1 MSVAVLTRRAPAPA
15 PPRIATRWWRAL
27 EHGFDALVGAGG
39 NPLKQLGALAFLLLW
54 LLVVSGAVL
63 YAVLDTSASGAYQ
76 SIEMLSRE
84 PRRWGS
90 LLRGL
95 HRYAADAMVLVVLAH
110 VVREWMLGR
119 FRSFRAASWLTGVPL
134 LLLLFVSAIGGFWL
148 NWDRLGQFSATA
160 TAEWLDAL
168 PGLASP
174 LARNFLGGTQ
184 LNDRLFSL
192 FVFVHVG
199 VPLMLVFG
207 LWFHVQ
213 RLSRAQVFPAR
224 ALAIGTGVTL
234 LMLAALLPVRSQGPA
249 DLATVPA
256 VLNYDWLL
264 LFIHPLTAATSAAIV
279 WGLLGLSVALL
290 LALPWLGVRRVRA
303 QPVAP
308 GAATANPAEV
318 GAAPPATS
326 HTHWRP
332 TALTQFVAEVDPDHC
347 SGCRRCVEDC
357 PYAAITMVP
366 HPSGR
371 VGMELAQVRSDLCAS
386 CGICVGS
393 CPSST
398 PFRSAEVLHTGI
410 DMPQWPIDDLRRQ
423 MLSGL
428 AALPGPRRYVV
439 FGCAEGADLGALS
452 GSDVLTLPLVCTGLL
467 PPSFIE
473 YALRAGADGVLVASC
488 REGGC
493 AFRLGERWTRERLQ
507 GVREPRLR
515 ASVPAERWSL
525 VAVDPGDE
533 AVLTTSFQAL
543 RSRTAK
549 SFEHPESTA

>member
-1 MSVAVLTRRAPAPA
+1 VAVLTRRGLPTAQ
-15 PPRIATRWWRAL
+15 PRAARWWRAL
-27 EHGFDALVGAGG
+27 EHGFDALAGAGT
-39 NPLKQLGALAFLLLW
+39 NPLKQLGALGFLLLW
-54 LLVVSGAVL
+54 LLVGTGAVL
-63 YAVLDTSASGAYQ
+63 YAVLDTSATGAYP
-76 SIEMLSRE
+76 SIEALSRE

-110 VVREWMLGR
+110 LLREWMLGR
-119 FRSFRAASWLTGVPL
+119 FRGFRAASWLTGVPL
-134 LLLLFVSAIGGFWL
+134 LLLMFVSAIGGFWL

-174 LARNFLGGTQ
+174 LARNFLGGMQ

-213 RLSRAQVFPAR
+213 RLSRAQVFPTR
-224 ALAIGTGVTL
+224 TLAVGTSLTL
-234 LMLAALLPVRSQGPA
+234 LLLAALLPVRSQGPA
-249 DLATVPA
+249 DLSTVP
-256 VLNYDWLL
+256 VSLNYDWVL
-264 LFIHPLTAATSAAIV
+264 LFIHPLTDAASPATV
-279 WGLLGLSVALL
+279 WALLGLAMLL
-290 LALPWLGVRRVRA
+290 LVALPWLGVRPKPA
-303 QPVAP
+303 AGLAP
-308 GAATANPAEV
+308 SAVPTGAVPA
-318 GAAPPATS
+318 GALAHATS
-326 HTHWRP
+326 ATRWRP
-332 TALTQFVAEVDPDHC
+332 AFLTQLVAEVDPQHC

-366 HPSGR
+366 HPNGR

-386 CGICVGS
+386 CGICVGA

-423 MLSGL
+423 MQSGL
-428 AALPGPRRYVV
+428 AALAGPRRYVV
-439 FGCAEGADLGALS
+439 FGCAEGVDLAALS
-452 GSDVLTLPLVCTGLL
+452 AGEVLCLPLVCTGLL

-473 YALRAGADGVLVASC
+473 YALRAGADGVLVTTC

-493 AFRLGERWTRERLQ
+493 AYRLGERWTRERLH
-507 GVREPRLR
+507 GLREPRLR
-515 ASVPAERWSL
+515 ASVPAQAWSL
-525 VAVDPGDE
+525 VAADPGDE
-533 AVLTTSFQAL
+533 AVLKAALQAL
-543 RSRTAK
+543 RARTAK
-549 SFEHPESTA
+549 SFESPESTA